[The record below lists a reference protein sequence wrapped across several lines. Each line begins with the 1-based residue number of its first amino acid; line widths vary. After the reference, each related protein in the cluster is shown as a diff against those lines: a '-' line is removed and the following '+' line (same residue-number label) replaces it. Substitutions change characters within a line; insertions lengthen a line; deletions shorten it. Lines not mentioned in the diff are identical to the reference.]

1 MRARKLKGQHIL
13 AKSVRPG
20 GLCALQVS
28 VGKWEG
34 YGWKWEVGTGY
45 PTTSPYRNNCS
56 KIGWGEYWISSLIKT
71 KQIHRNGL
79 LVFLA

>member
-1 MRARKLKGQHIL
+1 MKRTTHFSKTSQAR
-13 AKSVRPG
+13 RP
-20 GLCALQVS
+20 LALQVS

-34 YGWKWEVGTGY
+34 YGWKWEGGTGY
-45 PTTSPYRNNCS
+45 PTTSPHRNNCS

-71 KQIHRNGL
+71 KQIHRSGL